1 MKIGDK
7 VKVIKCNQYK
17 QKHVGK
23 TGEIIRIYN
32 QQLGVLIDG
41 QTNKASQYGCYW
53 FRDGQ
58 VELLPETFI
67 ESENDTIML
76 NISEFRIAKVKFM
89 DGDYNRTCNQTYA
102 LYDKEVEQGDM
113 VVVKT
118 GHHGFTVA
126 KVEEILEHGAAPKC
140 EREIICKVN
149 MDAYIARKERETK
162 LLALQA
168 EMNKRVKE
176 LQTMAIYEMLSEKDS
191 TMQALLKEF
200 KQLTEKK
207 AGEKDA

>member
-7 VKVIKCNQYK
+7 VKVIKCNQYR
-17 QKHVGK
+17 QKYIGE
-23 TGEIIRIYN
+23 TGEIIRVYN
-32 QQLGVLIDG
+32 QHFGVLLDR

-53 FRDGQ
+53 FKCEQ
-58 VELLPETFI
+58 IELLSEIFI
-67 ESENDTIML
+67 ESEDDIIML
-76 NISEFRIAKVKFM
+76 NVNEFRIAKVKFM
-89 DGDYNRTCNQTYA
+89 DGGYDRTCNQTYA
-102 LYDKEVEQGDM
+102 LYDEDIAQGDV

-118 GHHGFTVA
+118 GHHGLAVVT
-126 KVEEILEHGAAPKC
+126 VEEILEHGTTPKC
-140 EREIICKVN
+140 EREIICKVDL
-149 MDAYIARKERETK
+149 DAYNARKERQAK

-176 LQTMAIYEMLSEKDS
+176 LQTRQFMKCFQKKDT